1 MKVLFR
7 EDEDGAS
14 LREAI
19 FVSFSFVL
27 KQKRK
32 KQREKFKAAFTPL
45 LADCVSLR
53 GFKLASL
60 KQKPLLTQH
69 YVSSLD
75 AP

>member
-19 FVSFSFVL
+19 LLSFSFVL

-45 LADCVSLR
+45 LADFVSLK

-60 KQKPLLTQH
+60 RQKPFFTLH
-69 YVSSLD
+69 YACSLY
-75 AP
+75 AT